1 MEYVGWRAKGTRST
15 WAWFIT
21 LLLPAMKRSGV
32 KDPVTHQ
39 HLNVPK
45 QEKTSLIIYVMHLC
59 ISSHTGKLFPK
70 GRAGICRSALKT
82 LDYLVSNE
90 RENQAKNSLRCQS
103 FAHNPLHRAAHFSLH
118 ALTYNLENKGYFS
131 VAFNHTWVTPE
142 VLSLLSHIFFIL
154 FTVYTIFFVNN
165 QVKYHKMALEKCRVL
180 NALTVYG

>member
-1 MEYVGWRAKGTRST
+1 MEYVGWRAKRTRCT

-21 LLLPAMKRSGV
+21 LLLSVMKRSGV

-90 RENQAKNSLRCQS
+90 RKNQAKNSLRCQC
-103 FAHNPLHRAAHFSLH
+103 FAHNPLHRAPSASAAHFSLH
-118 ALTYNLENKGYFS
+118 ALTENLENKGYF
-131 VAFNHTWVTPE
+131 AIALNEPH
-142 VLSLLSHIFFIL
+142 LKCCH
-154 FTVYTIFFVNN
+154 YC
-165 QVKYHKMALEKCRVL
+165 HK
-180 NALTVYG
+180 N